1 MELSVLNRSNQT
13 GLTVNSAPPR
23 PPLHLPAGQ
32 QLGHVGPAVSQ
43 ESVGLTDDA
52 VFLQSPAALLH
63 HGIEVV
69 VPSLAALLPV
79 PTVQVL
85 GDERPALHAVFM
97 DQFYHL
103 PRK

>member
-1 MELSVLNRSNQT
+1 MNLNHI
-13 GLTVNSAPPR
+13 
-23 PPLHLPAGQ
+23 PPLVYLPARQHFGD
-32 QLGHVGPAVSQ
+32 VGPAVSQ

-79 PTVQVL
+79 PTVQVF
-85 GDERPALHAVFM
+85 GDERPALHTVFM
-97 DQFYHL
+97 DQLYHL
-103 PRK
+103 HRK